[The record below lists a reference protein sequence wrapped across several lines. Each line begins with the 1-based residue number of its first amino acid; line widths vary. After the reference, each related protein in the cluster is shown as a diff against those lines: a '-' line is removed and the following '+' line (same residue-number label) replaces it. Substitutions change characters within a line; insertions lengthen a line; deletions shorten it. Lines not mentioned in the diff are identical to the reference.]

1 MGIRVRIGYMVFMG
15 DMKTT
20 LEIPDALFREA
31 KAAAA
36 RKGQPL
42 RELVTEA
49 IRAKL
54 AEDKALPAEKPWM
67 KHFGALGKT
76 ARMRAETD
84 RIQRSIEREFEQF
97 DLEDRG

>member
-1 MGIRVRIGYMVFMG
+1 MGN
-15 DMKTT
+15 MKTT

-42 RELVTEA
+42 RQLVTEA

-54 AEDKALPAEKPWM
+54 AQEKGPPLEKPWM

-84 RIQRSIEREFEQF
+84 RIQRAIDEEFEQ
-97 DLEDRG
+97 LEAEDRG

>member
-1 MGIRVRIGYMVFMG
+1 
-15 DMKTT
+15 MKTT
-20 LEIPDALFREA
+20 LEIPDGLFREA

-54 AEDKALPAEKPWM
+54 AEDKALDET
-67 KHFGALGKT
+67 FRGAGEN
-76 ARMRAETD
+76 RADTSRNRPD
-84 RIQRSIEREFEQF
+84 STF
-97 DLEDRG
+97 D